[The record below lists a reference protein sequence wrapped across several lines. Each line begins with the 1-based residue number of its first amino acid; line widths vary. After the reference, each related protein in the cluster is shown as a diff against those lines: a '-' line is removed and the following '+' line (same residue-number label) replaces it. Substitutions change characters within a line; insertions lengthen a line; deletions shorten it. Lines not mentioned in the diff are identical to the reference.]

1 MSPLGVH
8 FSPFLSGLP
17 ARSLCVTERVHRP
30 HLFTLLLMVPLR
42 IYSLLLITPWG
53 TEIPFELSHI
63 RVKRSVLFAGQLW
76 EPLELSLYA
85 GVALLNPCNSAPLLK
100 MQQLVAI
107 QDAAVYAV
115 PHTYSVVFRAWYK
128 LCYRYVTATRKDG
141 EEFDNRVT
149 LLAFRASSL
158 LWLR

>member
-1 MSPLGVH
+1 
-8 FSPFLSGLP
+8 
-17 ARSLCVTERVHRP
+17 
-30 HLFTLLLMVPLR
+30 MVPLEYILCFLSHLGER
-42 IYSLLLITPWG
+42 KFHSNYLIYESSDQSSLLDSYGNHWNYPYT
-53 TEIPFELSHI
+53 S
-63 RVKRSVLFAGQLW
+63 
-76 EPLELSLYA
+76 

-100 MQQLVAI
+100 MQQLVVI